1 MVIKDRILKGEYRE
15 SISLMRMSQDIQELD
30 GVERAE
36 ILMATDENREF
47 LKDADLLTDNIQN
60 ATQADLAIIVDA
72 ESDERADELLDKAEQ
87 KVEDSKKGKTGEEEE
102 KTFRTLKSAMESNPD
117 SNLVLISTPG
127 EWADREAEK
136 ALENDKH
143 VMLFSDGVPVE
154 EEIRLK
160 EMGEEKDLLVMG
172 PDCGTAIINGV
183 GLGFANSVER
193 GPIGI
198 VAASGTGA
206 QSVSSLVSTF
216 GPGISQVIG
225 TGGRDLHEE
234 VEGKTM
240 RMGIEALADDPE
252 TETIVL
258 VSKPPAPEVAKK
270 VLDTAKKV
278 DKPIVVN
285 FLGGDPSVIKEA
297 GLEYAETLEDAA
309 MKAIALQKGEEA
321 TPTTFEASLEEIK
334 ELAEKEYSQLDDQQ
348 KYIRGLYSGGT
359 FTSEALLTIN
369 DLVGQAYSN
378 VAIDPE
384 YDLED
389 PMESKEHSIVDM
401 GEDAFTAE
409 LGKPHPMIYHGLRQD
424 RIMEEASDP
433 ETAVL
438 LLDVVLG
445 HGADEDPAGA
455 LAPTIEEAKELA
467 KEEGRKLPVVASVCG
482 TSQDPQVLEEQE
494 EKLEEVGVIVMPSN
508 AQAARMASIIAT
520 KGKAIEKLEE

>member
-15 SISLMRMSQDIQELD
+15 SISLMRMSQDIQGLD

-36 ILMATDENREF
+36 ILMATDENKEF
-47 LKDADLLTDNIQN
+47 LKDADILTDNIKE

-72 ESDERADELLDKAEQ
+72 ESEERANEILDKAEQ
-87 KVEDSKKGKTGEEEE
+87 KVADAKKGKTGEDEE
-102 KTFRTLKSAMESNPD
+102 KTYSTTKSAIEAEPD
-117 SNLVLISTPG
+117 SNMVLISTPG
-127 EWADREAEK
+127 KWADREAER
-136 ALENDKH
+136 ALKNDKH

-154 EEIRLK
+154 DEIRLK
-160 EMGEEKDLLVMG
+160 EMGREKNLLVMG

-225 TGGRDLHEE
+225 TGGRDLHKE
-234 VEGKTM
+234 VKGMEM

-270 VLDTAKKV
+270 VLDTAKEV

-285 FLGGDPSVIKEA
+285 FLGGDPTAIKEA

-309 MKAIALQKGEEA
+309 MKAIAIQEGEEVE
-321 TPTTFEASLEEIK
+321 PTTFNISNSEVK
-334 ELAEKEYSQLDDQQ
+334 ELAENEYSEFDDQQ

-359 FTSEALLTIN
+359 FTSEALLTIK
-369 DLVGQAYSN
+369 DLVGDSYSN
-378 VAIDPE
+378 VALEPE
-384 YDLED
+384 YELED
-389 PMESKEHSIVDM
+389 PMESKEHTIVDM

-433 ETAVL
+433 ETSVI
-438 LLDVVLG
+438 LLDIVLG
-445 HGADEDPAGA
+445 HGADDDPAGA

-467 KEEGRKLPVVASVCG
+467 EEEGRYLSVVASVCG

-494 EKLEEVGVIVMPSN
+494 EKLEEAGVVVMPSN

-520 KGKAIEKLEE
+520 EGEAMKKLEG